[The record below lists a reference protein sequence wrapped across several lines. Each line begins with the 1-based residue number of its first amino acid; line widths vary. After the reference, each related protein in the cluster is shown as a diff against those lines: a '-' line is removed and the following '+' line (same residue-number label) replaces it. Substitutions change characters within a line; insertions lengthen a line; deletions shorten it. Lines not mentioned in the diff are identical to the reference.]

1 MGSLFLGWRSRGG
14 WRGQRGRSGGRNVAG
29 SVALLAGLTLALGAG
44 QADEGMWPLHGLPRQ
59 QLKER
64 YGFSPSPEWVGRMQ
78 HAAVRF
84 ADGGSGAFVSPS
96 GLVLTNHHVA
106 RSFIYKLSTAQRDL
120 LREGFY
126 AATPA
131 AELPCPDAEIS
142 VLDSYSD
149 VSERVRG
156 AASQAGSEG
165 RAGGSQ
171 LVAHAQRKQVIAS
184 LEKECS
190 ESSGLR
196 CEVVTLYGGGQ
207 YFLYRYR
214 RYSDVRLVFAPEEQA
229 AAFGDEYD
237 NFTYP
242 RYALD
247 FTLLRVY
254 EGGKPLATPG
264 ALHLRSQPAQ
274 PDELLLV
281 PGHPAS
287 TNRGLSLA
295 QLRYHREVL
304 NPLSLTIL
312 EARLAALARYAA
324 AGPEQARRCS
334 ALRSQLENQLKRLR
348 GQQAGLQN
356 PEVLQRKAKEE
367 EQLLLALRSR
377 PELKARL
384 GEAANP
390 IARIAAAYAA
400 LPAQATRLSYGTLSP
415 SRLATLAQH
424 LYRYPAE
431 TAKLNGVRYEEYRD
445 SRLPSLRA
453 QILSS
458 APIYPDLEE
467 AVLADWLAQQQR
479 ALPPKDPLV
488 QALLQGRSPAEV
500 AHTAVTG
507 TSLLA
512 LAGRKALL
520 DAGAA
525 GVAASQDPL
534 LALVR
539 RADPILREL
548 RAYYDE
554 RVQAVEVPA
563 QAQLAEARFL
573 TLGASAYPDATF
585 TLRLSFGRPLGYEKN
600 TTLVPYQTLFY
611 GLFERALAFA
621 QKPPFDLSPRIAA
634 ALQRRSIDPAT
645 PLNFVYTA
653 DTIGGNSGSPVVDRN
668 GAVVGL
674 NFDSNIEKLPNRYY
688 YVPEESGS
696 RAVAV
701 HSVAIL
707 AALEHIYD
715 AAPLAAELRRP
726 PTLTP

>member
-1 MGSLFLGWRSRGG
+1 LLTSA
-14 WRGQRGRSGGRNVAG
+14 GGR
-29 SVALLAGLTLALGAG
+29 
-44 QADEGMWPLHGLPRQ
+44 ADEGMWPLHGLPRAV
-59 QLKER
+59 LKER
-64 YGFSPSPEWVGRMQ
+64 YGFEPSSEWVTRMQ

-84 ADGGSGAFVSPS
+84 ADGGSGAFVSQS

-106 RSFIYKLSTAQRDL
+106 RGFVYKLSTAKRDL
-120 LREGFY
+120 LRDGFY
-126 AATPA
+126 AATGA

-156 AASQAGSEG
+156 AGAGEA
-165 RAGGSQ
+165 AGGSAGGAG

-190 ESSGLR
+190 EGSGMR

-207 YFLYRYR
+207 YWLYRYR

-247 FTLLRVY
+247 FALLRVY
-254 EGGKPLATPG
+254 ENGKPLSTPG

-274 PDELLLV
+274 PGELLLV

-287 TNRGLSLA
+287 TNRGLTLA

-312 EARLAALARYAA
+312 EARLAALSRYAA
-324 AGPEQARRCS
+324 AGAEQARRSS

-348 GQQAGLQN
+348 GQQAGLQD
-356 PEVLQRKAKEE
+356 PAVLARKEQEE
-367 EQLLLALRSR
+367 GQLLSALRTR
-377 PELKARL
+377 PESIGGA
-384 GEAANP
+384 GGDGHP
-390 IARIAAAYAA
+390 IARIERAYAS
-400 LPAQATRLSYGTLSP
+400 LPAQARRLSYGTLSP
-415 SRLATLAQH
+415 SRLASLA
-424 LYRYPAE
+424 LSLLRYSVE
-431 TAKLNGVRYEEYRD
+431 TEKPNGVRYEEFRD

-453 QILSS
+453 QILSP

-467 AVLADWLAQQQR
+467 AVLADWLTQQER
-479 ALPPKDPLV
+479 ALGAKDPLV
-488 QALLQGRSPAEV
+488 QALLGGRSPAEV
-500 AHTAVTG
+500 ARQVVGGTA
-507 TSLLA
+507 LLQVA
-512 LAGRKALL
+512 ARKALL
-520 DAGAA
+520 DGGKAA
-525 GVAASQDPL
+525 LAQSRDPL
-534 LALVR
+534 IALLR
-539 RADPILREL
+539 RADPQLREL

-554 RVQAVEVPA
+554 QVQAIEVPA
-563 QAQLAEARFL
+563 QAQIAEARFL
-573 TLGASAYPDATF
+573 AMGKSVYPDATF
-585 TLRLSFGRPLGYEKN
+585 TLRLSFGQPLGYEKN

-611 GLFERALAFA
+611 GLFERALAFG
-621 QKPPFDLSPRIAA
+621 QKPPFQLAPRIAQA
-634 ALQRRSIDPAT
+634 MARGSIDPTT

-653 DTIGGNSGSPVVDRN
+653 DTIGGNSGSPVVDRH

-688 YVPEESGS
+688 YVPEEAGS

-707 AALEHIYD
+707 AALERIYD
-715 AAPLAAELRRP
+715 AGPLAAELRRP
-726 PTLTP
+726 PVLTP